1 MARMEAGGGLKMT
14 GLPQEAA
21 GAGQA
26 LAAGNR

>member
-1 MARMEAGGGLKMT
+1 MIARMEAGGGLKMT

-26 LAAGNR
+26 LAA